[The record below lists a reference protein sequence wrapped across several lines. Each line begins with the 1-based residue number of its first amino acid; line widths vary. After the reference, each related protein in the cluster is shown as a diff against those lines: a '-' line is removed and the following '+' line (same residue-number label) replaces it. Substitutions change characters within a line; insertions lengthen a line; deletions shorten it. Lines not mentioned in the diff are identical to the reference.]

1 MKSGQNFGLL
11 YTLLLVCQILICNY
25 FQFSPYA
32 MISILPV
39 MTLCIPL
46 NIGTIRCMLIAFMS
60 ALATDWLA
68 EGIVGLNA
76 AALLPVAILRKPI
89 IRAFFG
95 EDLIT
100 RQDNFSVSKYGFAKV
115 SAAMLSVILLYL
127 VIYIIL
133 DGAGT
138 KDTWFNFMRGA
149 ISLVAS
155 YLVSLIVINTLTPDD
170 RK

>member
-11 YTLLLVCQILICNY
+11 YTLLIVCQILICNY

-46 NIGTIRCMLIAFMS
+46 NVGTIRCMFIAFIS
-60 ALATDWLA
+60 ALSVDWLA
-68 EGIVGLNA
+68 EGIIGLNA
-76 AALLPVAILRKPI
+76 ASLLPVALLRKPI
-89 IRAFFG
+89 IRVFFG

-100 RQDNFSVSKYGFAKV
+100 RQDNFSVNKYGFAKV
-115 SAAMLSVILLYL
+115 SVAMLSVTLLYIA
-127 VIYIIL
+127 IYIIL

-138 KDTWFNFMRGA
+138 KDLLFNLTRGA